1 MKGRAGAVRVQ
12 EEQMRKTVAAGLAVG
27 MITALG
33 LALPA
38 APLRPRRLSSPCST
52 RSLTRRSTCM

>member
-1 MKGRAGAVRVQ
+1 
-12 EEQMRKTVAAGLAVG
+12 MRKTVAAGLAVG

-38 APLRPRRLSSPCST
+38 GAATTQAAQLSVLHAIPDTPVDVCTST
-52 RSLTRRSTCM
+52 AS